1 MLQNV
6 LFDLDGTLTDPTEGI
21 IGSMRY
27 ALDRLGRPHPEE
39 SELLGFI
46 GVSIHP
52 TFVKLLSSNEEG
64 LIEEGSRFFREGYS
78 TVGIFENKVYPG
90 IVELLEVLRED
101 SYKLYIVTNK
111 PRIYTTRILKYF
123 SLEQFFNG
131 IFAPELGNITP
142 SKTELI

>member
-52 TFVKLLSSNEEG
+52 TFVKLLSSN
-64 LIEEGSRFFREGYS
+64 EEGSRFFREGYS